1 MKNVDLSNSIAADM
15 DKVLNSDENKQL
27 FSSASVLEKLAFK
40 KVSEDDKTTEV
51 EIELENTLTKKASC
65 CECGDKTDHSC
76 KCDCHEEKK
85 SEASED
91 DVVAM
96 LLQASEDLDTLGFA
110 KLASYSALIADK
122 LMVEAKAKTK
132 SKSDKKS
139 DKKTEK
145 AKSDKKMDMKARMKK
160 MREMQGKGKK
170 DSKKEDKKDSKKSSK

>member
-40 KVSEDDKTTEV
+40 KVSEDDKSTEV
-51 EIELENTLTKKASC
+51 EVELENALTKNASC
-65 CECGDKTDHSC
+65 CECSDKKDHSC
-76 KCDCHEEKK
+76 KCDCHEKHEDKK

-96 LLQASEDLDTLGFA
+96 LLQASEDLDMLGFD
-110 KLASYSALIADK
+110 KLASYSAQIADK
-122 LMVEAKAKTK
+122 LIVESKAKAK

-139 DKKTEK
+139 DKKSEK
-145 AKSDKKMDMKARMKK
+145 
-160 MREMQGKGKK
+160 
-170 DSKKEDKKDSKKSSK
+170 